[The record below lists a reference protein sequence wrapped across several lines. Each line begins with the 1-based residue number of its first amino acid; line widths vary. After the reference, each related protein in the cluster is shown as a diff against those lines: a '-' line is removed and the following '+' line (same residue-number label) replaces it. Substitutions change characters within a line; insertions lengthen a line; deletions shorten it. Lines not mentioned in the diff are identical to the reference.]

1 MNSNHRYL
9 QRKRAKSRSSN
20 TQIILIYFISLMMI
34 FRYVSSLIS
43 FDLWEHEKYLY
54 DEYTLVAYLLLTFI
68 FLYNWNMIATIY
80 QSLKAQL
87 LSIPIWLV
95 VSYLISLTYYLI

>member
-1 MNSNHRYL
+1 
-9 QRKRAKSRSSN
+9 
-20 TQIILIYFISLMMI
+20 MMI